1 MKSKMELTKEDMYLI
16 NGSGLFFFKS
26 NLDGPTQLKIVKWY
40 NNLSDE
46 DRKYVDLL
54 RSEASDN
61 ADFFSPVD

>member
-1 MKSKMELTKEDMYLI
+1 MKTKMEVTKKDKFLI

-26 NLDGPTQLKIVKWY
+26 KLDELTQLKIVKWY